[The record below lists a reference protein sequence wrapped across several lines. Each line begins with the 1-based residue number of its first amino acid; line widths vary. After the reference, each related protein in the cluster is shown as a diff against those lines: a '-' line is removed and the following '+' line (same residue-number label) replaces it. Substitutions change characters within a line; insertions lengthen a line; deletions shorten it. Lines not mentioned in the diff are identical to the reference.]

1 MAIKGLITIRGK
13 HFLEVDADPS
23 QNATPAPIGSQ
34 AMFDDAGEG
43 KAYIKFGA
51 LDTDWREG
59 FREIDPSSFWQLDG
73 QAIGASSSLGSTDNF
88 DVSVIRNGSYGVLL
102 ESTRTRLGFNGT
114 PGIDIEAAAV
124 SILHEMSM
132 GSNKIIDLADP
143 TNAQDAATKNYV
155 DNEIAS
161 IDFGSPW
168 DTNGNVLNAQAILGS
183 TSGDHDISVQRN
195 GVQVMLI
202 ESAAL
207 SFDSQALLFDAD
219 GLKLSLQNSKKELSR
234 SFNADAEISYS
245 SESNDFLET
254 VNDTPAFFPL
264 SQFVSSEDGL
274 QMTQICVTAQDA
286 SGERACIV
294 KSALISVSAGV
305 HSIVE
310 SLVQDDFTVKT
321 SNFSNVFADIVI
333 DSGELKVRATGLA
346 ATNIKWSLAVEAKGL
361 ESVTP

>member
-1 MAIKGLITIRGK
+1 MAIQGLITIRGK
-13 HFLEVDADPS
+13 QFLEVDADPT

-73 QAIGASSSLGSTDNF
+73 QALGANSSLGSSDDF
-88 DVSVIRNGSYGVLL
+88 DVSIIRNGNYGVLL
-102 ESTRTRLGFNGT
+102 ESARTRLGFDGT

-132 GSNKIIDLADP
+132 NSNKIIELADP
-143 TNAQDAATKNYV
+143 TNAQDAATKKYV
-155 DNEIAS
+155 DDEIAS

-168 DTNGNVLNAQAILGS
+168 DTNGNVLNAAAILGS

-202 ESAAL
+202 ESNAL
-207 SFDSQALLFDAD
+207 SFDSQSLFFDAN
-219 GLKLSLQNSKKELSR
+219 GLKLSLEDSKKKLSR
-234 SFNADAEISYS
+234 NFSSDAEISYS
-245 SESNDFLET
+245 TESNDFLET
-254 VNDTPAFFPL
+254 TDDTPTFFPL
-264 SQFVSSEDGL
+264 SQVVSSEDGL
-274 QMTQICVTAQDA
+274 QATQVYVTAQDS

-310 SLVQDDFTVKT
+310 DLVQDDFTVKS
-321 SNFSNVFADIVI
+321 SNFSNVLADIVI